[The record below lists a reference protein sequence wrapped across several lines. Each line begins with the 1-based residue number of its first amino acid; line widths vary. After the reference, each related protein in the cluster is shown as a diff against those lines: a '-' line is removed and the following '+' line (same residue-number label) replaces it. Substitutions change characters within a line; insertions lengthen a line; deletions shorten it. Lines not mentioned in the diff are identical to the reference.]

1 MLEENWKRKGRGH
14 RRNQMGRNS
23 GEGCIG
29 MSGPQSSRGLFEEK
43 LKTAKS
49 TQPSSIDYHVLAEAK
64 VTRFPE
70 GGG

>member
-1 MLEENWKRKGRGH
+1 
-14 RRNQMGRNS
+14 MGRNS

-49 TQPSSIDYHVLAEAK
+49 TQPSSIECHVLAEAK